1 MKLRE
6 LLVGIGFKV
15 NEQNINAVESKIGK
29 IKKNLSEVGTAST
42 RAADMTSK
50 GMATVGNASERAKQ
64 KTESAFSGIESKAR
78 GANEELHK
86 MDSTLTGLKN
96 KFVGALAFFREH
108 YQDG

>member
-6 LLVGIGFKV
+6 LLIGIGFKV

-50 GMATVGNASERAKQ
+50 GMATVGNASEHAKQ
-64 KTESAFSGIESKAR
+64 KQKAR
-78 GANEELHK
+78 FLVLN
-86 MDSTLTGLKN
+86 LKLVVPMKN
-96 KFVGALAFFREH
+96 CTRWIVL
-108 YQDG
+108 